1 MLQAIMQG
9 KAGRV
14 EIEGKA
20 PESWRNVFKKR
31 EDLLTAAFWTRIGYL
46 SAESRFL
53 FISEFLGL
61 SKSEL
66 GEYRQVNFWPRY
78 SLEMKNVDQNSVEPD
93 VVLEFEKADI
103 LIEVKPPEGGWQY
116 HQQWQR
122 EITAYHQDERRKEQ
136 LYFIALGN
144 IPKSLGEFNNKLIV
158 NYKDNTK
165 VIQREWHNAKN
176 ALLSL
181 QNVDIHE
188 QHIVRDCLSALSLYG
203 IRVALPEY
211 KKLSQFITALPL
223 HEGTKSIF
231 SSFSDNK

>member
-14 EIEGKA
+14 EIEGRA

-53 FISEFLGL
+53 FIREFLGL
-61 SKSEL
+61 SESEL

-78 SLEMKNVDQNSVEPD
+78 SLDMKNVDQSSVEPD
-93 VVLEFEKADI
+93 VILEFEKADI

-122 EITAYHQDERRKEQ
+122 EIAAYHQDERKKER
-136 LYFIALGN
+136 LFFIALGN
-144 IPKSLGEFNNKLIV
+144 IPKSLGRFNSKLIED
-158 NYKDNTK
+158 YKDNTK

-181 QNVDIHE
+181 QSVHIHE

-211 KKLSQFITALPL
+211 KTLSQFIIAFPL
-223 HEGTKSIF
+223 HEGTKNIF
-231 SSFSDNK
+231 SSFSDKK

>member
-53 FISEFLGL
+53 FIREFLGL

-78 SLEMKNVDQNSVEPD
+78 SLTMKNVDQNSVESD

-136 LYFIALGN
+136 LFFIALGN
-144 IPKSLGEFNNKLIV
+144 IPKSLGKFNYNLIE
-158 NYKDNTK
+158 KHRGNTR

-181 QNVDIHE
+181 QKIGIHE

-203 IRVALPEY
+203 IRVAMPEY
-211 KKLSQFITALPL
+211 KNLSQLITSLPL
-223 HEGTKSIF
+223 HEGTEHIF
-231 SSFSDNK
+231 SSFYHSK

>member
-78 SLEMKNVDQNSVEPD
+78 SLKMK
-93 VVLEFEKADI
+93 K
-103 LIEVKPPEGGWQY
+103 
-116 HQQWQR
+116 
-122 EITAYHQDERRKEQ
+122 
-136 LYFIALGN
+136 
-144 IPKSLGEFNNKLIV
+144 
-158 NYKDNTK
+158 
-165 VIQREWHNAKN
+165 
-176 ALLSL
+176 
-181 QNVDIHE
+181 
-188 QHIVRDCLSALSLYG
+188 C
-203 IRVALPEY
+203 
-211 KKLSQFITALPL
+211 
-223 HEGTKSIF
+223 
-231 SSFSDNK
+231 